1 MIPIKRLIRRRRAQA
16 DEKTQSFG
24 CEKAAA
30 AKDASA
36 RALEAVVQRDK
47 VIKAL
52 PGLLLA
58 HAHHQEPVR

>member
-1 MIPIKRLIRRRRAQA
+1 MIPIKRLRRRRKARQ
-16 DEKTQSFG
+16 DEETRSFG

-36 RALEAVVQRDK
+36 RELEAVIQRDK
-47 VIKAL
+47 VIRAL

-58 HAHHQEPVR
+58 HAHHREPVR